1 MVWSK
6 DKDKERSYHHGNLRE
21 ALMRA
26 ALTLIQ
32 QKGPHGFSFAEAARA
47 AGVSAAAPYRHF
59 RGLDELLADVA
70 RQGFEKLEL
79 ALTMAWQDGQPHPFA
94 AFERV
99 GKAYLEF
106 ARKEPA
112 YYAAMF
118 EAGLPPDLDADLRLA
133 ADRTFAVLRAAAE
146 ALSQR
151 LPKDRRPPA
160 LMMSLHI
167 WGLTHGI
174 ASLFGRG
181 DRGRRKLPMT
191 PEELLEAGILIY
203 LQGLGI
209 DWPADEET

>member
-1 MVWSK
+1 MAWSK
-6 DKDKERSYHHGNLRE
+6 DKERGYHHGNLRE

-26 ALTLIQ
+26 ALALIQ

-70 RQGFEKLEL
+70 RQGFEKLEQ
-79 ALTMAWQDGQPHPFA
+79 ALTAAWQDGRPQAFA

-106 ARKEPA
+106 ARQEPA

-118 EAGLPPDLDADLRLA
+118 EAGLPPDLDADLRQA
-133 ADRTFAVLRAAAE
+133 ADRTFGVLRAAAE

-160 LMMSLHI
+160 MMMSLHI
-167 WGLTHGI
+167 WALTHGI

-181 DRGRRKLPMT
+181 DRGRRKLPMS
-191 PEELLEAGILIY
+191 PEALLEAAILIY

-209 DWPADEET
+209 DLPEEEKT

>member
-6 DKDKERSYHHGNLRE
+6 DKERGYHHGNLRE

-26 ALTLIQ
+26 ALALIQ

-70 RQGFEKLEL
+70 RQGFEKLEQSL
-79 ALTMAWQDGQPHPFA
+79 AAAWQDGRPDPFS

-106 ARKEPA
+106 ARREPA

-118 EAGLPPDLDADLRLA
+118 EAGLPPDLDADLRQA
-133 ADRTFAVLRAAAE
+133 ADRAFAVLRSASEVLA
-146 ALSQR
+146 QR
-151 LPKDRRPPA
+151 LAKDRRPPA
-160 LMMSLHI
+160 MMMSLHI
-167 WGLTHGI
+167 WALTHGI

-191 PEELLEAGILIY
+191 PEELLEAAMLIY
-203 LQGLGI
+203 MQGLGL
-209 DWPADEET
+209 DWHAEKEN

>member
-6 DKDKERSYHHGNLRE
+6 DRERGYHHGNLRA

-26 ALTLIQ
+26 ALALIQ

-70 RQGFEKLEL
+70 REGFEKLEQ
-79 ALTMAWQDGQPHPFA
+79 ALTAAWQDGRPHPFA

-118 EAGLPPDLDADLRLA
+118 EAGLPPDLDADLRQA
-133 ADRTFAVLRAAAE
+133 ADRAFAVLRAAAE

-151 LPKDRRPPA
+151 LAKDRRPPA
-160 LMMSLHI
+160 MMMSLHI
-167 WGLTHGI
+167 WALTHGI

-191 PEELLEAGILIY
+191 AEELLEAAILIY

-209 DWPADEET
+209 NWPAET